1 MSIPLAIDDASALK
15 LTKNPEFHGRTK
27 HINIRHHFIRE
38 CVERG
43 EIVPNWISG
52 KTNPADLFTKALPK
66 TLFLENVARL
76 GGGSPTS
83 DTSGA
88 SKVPGENVA

>member
-1 MSIPLAIDDASALK
+1 MRRTLQDVIPLSIDNKSALK

-43 EIVPNWISG
+43 EITLVWIAR
-52 KTNPADLFTKALPK
+52 KENPADIFTKALPK
-66 TLFLENVARL
+66 ALLCENLKRL
-76 GGGSPTS
+76 GG
-83 DTSGA
+83 
-88 SKVPGENVA
+88 N